1 MFSILYVCI
10 FSCFLCKNNV
20 EFLRSCFVVW
30 SHLLYYS
37 FSFRVYYLFNK
48 SFECIIPI
56 FMCPCYFLESTSLI
70 KKCPKSNNKRDRIE
84 IMAKILIETEK
95 GVNKTRIMYNCNLN
109 YQKLQLYLK
118 FLLITKLLARKVD
131 NDGREKFVTTTEGK
145 NFVED
150 FYVLQT
156 LMTQK

>member
-1 MFSILYVCI
+1 MHVL
-10 FSCFLCKNNV
+10 
-20 EFLRSCFVVW
+20 
-30 SHLLYYS
+30 
-37 FSFRVYYLFNK
+37 
-48 SFECIIPI
+48 
-56 FMCPCYFLESTSLI
+56 FLETTSLI
-70 KKCPKSNNKRDRIE
+70 KKCPKSNIKRDRIE

-95 GVNKTRIMYNCNLN
+95 GLNKTRVMYNCNLN

-118 FLLITKLLARKVD
+118 FLLKTKLLAKKVD

-156 LMTQK
+156 LMT